1 MQISFISSLS
11 QRDTSKCVCFGVPP
25 ILGLVQ
31 HIVCCGK
38 IAAIKCAAARMQ
50 DVLTTADIE

>member
-1 MQISFISSLS
+1 VRLF
-11 QRDTSKCVCFGVPP
+11 
-25 ILGLVQ
+25 LGTADIRARA
-31 HIVCCGK
+31 HSVCCGR